1 MQDGQENFLVQEC
14 GLSLSLSQVE
24 VEAPPLVVE
33 SSLIPPCRPAAL
45 HLAYLAAHVLLD
57 ADDDD
62 DNDDQK
68 EEHDDDHRIL
78 QLHCNRIQTP
88 VPLAVVEMM
97 RVP

>member
-1 MQDGQENFLVQEC
+1 MQHGLENFLVQEC
-14 GLSLSLSQVE
+14 WLSLSLPQVE

-33 SSLIPPCRPAAL
+33 SCLIPPCRPAP
-45 HLAYLAAHVLLD
+45 HLAYLAAQVLFD

-62 DNDDQK
+62 DDDDHK

-88 VPLAVVEMM
+88 VLLAVVDMM